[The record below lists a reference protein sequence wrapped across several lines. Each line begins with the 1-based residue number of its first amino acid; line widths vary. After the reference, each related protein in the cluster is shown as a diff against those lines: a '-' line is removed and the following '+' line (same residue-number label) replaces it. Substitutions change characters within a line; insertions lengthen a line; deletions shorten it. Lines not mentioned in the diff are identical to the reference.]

1 MKKKIGIVLTV
12 LLVTAGLLAVQ
23 LAAHRESR
31 STASSWHIRLQS
43 ILPIWIYR

>member
-12 LLVTAGLLAVQ
+12 LLVTAACLLSGWLLIGEPVD
-23 LAAHRESR
+23 
-31 STASSWHIRLQS
+31 ASSWHIRLQS